1 MNNLLSVISLI
12 PEFRKGNHLV
22 YPIDYLLLVAF
33 CTMMCNQT
41 SWHAME
47 DYAEI
52 HQKDLRK
59 LYFKISG
66 KVLRRYTPSHDVF
79 CAVFRTLSPITFH
92 NAFKSWLLEVYSSVG
107 EHICI
112 DGKTMRGVKKMEPDA
127 DCHTVTA
134 YLSRIHA
141 SLDQVFI
148 SKKSNEVNAI
158 KELLS
163 LIDIEGATV
172 TIDAMGTQRKIAE
185 QIVSQGGDYILCVK
199 DNQKGTKIELE
210 GFFEGKYYNPE
221 IITTGGDPELGH
233 GRIETRKLRSIVD
246 PMRLDATAVTISLK
260 EWPGLRS
267 VHQLRRVRIDKKQ
280 GEGSDEL
287 SYYISSL
294 SDPGKVFDLI
304 RAHWSIENHLHH
316 TLDVVMLED
325 QQLKRK
331 NNEAKNFNIM
341 SKIAL
346 FFVDKMKEKSGKRL
360 ITQFRTNATLKPS
373 ELLSIKL

>member
-66 KVLRRYTPSHDVF
+66 KELRRYTPSHDVF
-79 CAVFRTLSPITFH
+79 CAVFQALSPVTLL
-92 NAFKSWLLEVYSSVG
+92 NAFKSWLIEVYSSVG

-112 DGKTMRGVKKMEPDA
+112 DGKTMRGAKKMEPDA
-127 DCHTVTA
+127 DCHTMTA

-148 SKKSNEVNAI
+148 PKKSNEV
-158 KELLS
+158 
-163 LIDIEGATV
+163 
-172 TIDAMGTQRKIAE
+172 
-185 QIVSQGGDYILCVK
+185 
-199 DNQKGTKIELE
+199 
-210 GFFEGKYYNPE
+210 
-221 IITTGGDPELGH
+221 
-233 GRIETRKLRSIVD
+233 
-246 PMRLDATAVTISLK
+246 
-260 EWPGLRS
+260 
-267 VHQLRRVRIDKKQ
+267 
-280 GEGSDEL
+280 
-287 SYYISSL
+287 
-294 SDPGKVFDLI
+294 
-304 RAHWSIENHLHH
+304 
-316 TLDVVMLED
+316 
-325 QQLKRK
+325 
-331 NNEAKNFNIM
+331 KNFNIM

-360 ITQFRTNATLKPS
+360 ITQFRTNAILKPS
-373 ELLSIKL
+373 ELLSMKL

>member
-1 MNNLLSVISLI
+1 
-12 PEFRKGNHLV
+12 
-22 YPIDYLLLVAF
+22 
-33 CTMMCNQT
+33 
-41 SWHAME
+41 
-47 DYAEI
+47 
-52 HQKDLRK
+52 
-59 LYFKISG
+59 
-66 KVLRRYTPSHDVF
+66 
-79 CAVFRTLSPITFH
+79 
-92 NAFKSWLLEVYSSVG
+92 
-107 EHICI
+107 
-112 DGKTMRGVKKMEPDA
+112 MEPDA

-158 KELLS
+158 KELLA

-172 TIDAMGTQRKIAE
+172 TIDAIGTQRKIAE

-210 GFFEGKYYNPE
+210 GFFEGKYYNSE

-246 PMRLDATAVTISLK
+246 PMRLDDTAVTISLK

-280 GEGSDEL
+280 DEGSDVL

-304 RAHWSIENHLHH
+304 RTHWSIENHLHH

-325 QQLKRK
+325 RQLKRK

>member
-22 YPIDYLLLVAF
+22 YPIDYLLLVSS

-79 CAVFRTLSPITFH
+79 CAVFQTLSPVTFH
-92 NAFKSWLLEVYSSVG
+92 NAFKSWLLELYSSVG

-148 SKKSNEVNAI
+148 S
-158 KELLS
+158 
-163 LIDIEGATV
+163 
-172 TIDAMGTQRKIAE
+172 
-185 QIVSQGGDYILCVK
+185 
-199 DNQKGTKIELE
+199 
-210 GFFEGKYYNPE
+210 
-221 IITTGGDPELGH
+221 
-233 GRIETRKLRSIVD
+233 
-246 PMRLDATAVTISLK
+246 
-260 EWPGLRS
+260 
-267 VHQLRRVRIDKKQ
+267 
-280 GEGSDEL
+280 
-287 SYYISSL
+287 
-294 SDPGKVFDLI
+294 
-304 RAHWSIENHLHH
+304 
-316 TLDVVMLED
+316 
-325 QQLKRK
+325 
-331 NNEAKNFNIM
+331 
-341 SKIAL
+341 
-346 FFVDKMKEKSGKRL
+346 
-360 ITQFRTNATLKPS
+360 
-373 ELLSIKL
+373 